1 MIEQNGL
8 IIIIGFLF
16 YLINLAFLI
25 SGSVILT
32 NTDTLSSSD
41 EDFHIVW
48 VCNLV
53 LTIISGLS
61 AFIQCTTCC
70 GSNKKDDDSNGNNNI
85 FEAISLAISIWALVL
100 WFEKI
105 NLSNLEQQYFSLFM
119 LMKIRVYY
127 TLVLFGLA
135 SAIIVGFILFCC
147 FSCCSTN
154 ETKPNKKNKV
164 NLTGLD
170 ENLQVTNV

>member
-1 MIEQNGL
+1 M
-8 IIIIGFLF
+8 GFLF
-16 YLINLAFLI
+16 YLINLTFLI

-53 LTIISGLS
+53 LTIISGLA

-70 GSNKKDDDSNGNNNI
+70 GTSKNKDDDNGNNNL
-85 FEAISLAISIWALVL
+85 FEAICLGVSIWALVL

-105 NLSNLEQQYFSLFM
+105 NLTALEEQYFSLFM

-127 TLVLFGLA
+127 TLVLFGLVG
-135 SAIIVGFILFCC
+135 AILVGYILYCC
-147 FSCCSTN
+147 FSCCCCTE
-154 ETKPNKKNKV
+154 ETKPKKKKKNV
-164 NLTGLD
+164 NFSGLD
-170 ENLQVTNV
+170 ETLQPQVTNV